1 MGYYISVQS
10 LPRNFTAKMMMI
22 IVLLALT
29 DFEENPQKPKSE
41 KKKKHSIASLIY
53 FGQGLRSITRLAIFK

>member
-29 DFEENPQKPKSE
+29 DFEQNPQKPKSE
-41 KKKKHSIASLIY
+41 KKKILSPV
-53 FGQGLRSITRLAIFK
+53 

>member
-29 DFEENPQKPKSE
+29 DFEQNPQKPKSE
-41 KKKKHSIASLIY
+41 KKKHSIASLIY
-53 FGQGLRSITRLAIFK
+53 FGQGLRSVTRLAIFK

>member
-29 DFEENPQKPKSE
+29 EFEQNPQKPKSE
-41 KKKKHSIASLIY
+41 KKNHSIASLIY
-53 FGQGLRSITRLAIFK
+53 FGQGLRSVTRLAIFK

>member
-22 IVLLALT
+22 IILLALT
-29 DFEENPQKPKSE
+29 DFEQNPQKPKSE
-41 KKKKHSIASLIY
+41 KKKTFYRQSNL
-53 FGQGLRSITRLAIFK
+53 LWTRVKKCYQISHF